1 MRNVSS
7 SPSTDPVVAT
17 DGREIG
23 QRALATRRKLL
34 DSTKSLLT
42 DGGLF
47 ELRLV
52 DITSEVDASPATFYQ
67 YFSDI
72 DAALL
77 ALADEV
83 RDASGHLVELL
94 DGDVW
99 STWADFDRALAF
111 IEGYNEYWEAH
122 GSVLR
127 VRNLKAEEGEPAFRE
142 ARSSTQLPLMRA
154 LARHA
159 EASVKSGRMASE
171 LDAVTIAAAM
181 LAMLERL
188 TAYRDEL
195 TQRGSND
202 DAHNATLATVLFQS
216 VTGITRH

>member
-1 MRNVSS
+1 MSTSS
-7 SPSTDPVVAT
+7 SSFPVVAT

-34 DSTKSLLT
+34 DATKSLLST
-42 DGGLF
+42 GGLF

-83 RDASGHLVELL
+83 HEASGHLVELL

-111 IEGYNEYWEAH
+111 VEGYNDYWQTH
-122 GSVLR
+122 GAVLR
-127 VRNLKAEEGEPAFRE
+127 VRNLKAEEGEPAFRK
-142 ARSSTQLPLMRA
+142 ARSATQVPLMRA

-159 EASVKSGRMASE
+159 EASVNAGRLASE
-171 LDAVTIAAAM
+171 LDAFTIAAAM

-188 TAYRDEL
+188 TAYRDEMTL
-195 TQRGSND
+195 RGSND

-216 VTGITRH
+216 VTGIIRH